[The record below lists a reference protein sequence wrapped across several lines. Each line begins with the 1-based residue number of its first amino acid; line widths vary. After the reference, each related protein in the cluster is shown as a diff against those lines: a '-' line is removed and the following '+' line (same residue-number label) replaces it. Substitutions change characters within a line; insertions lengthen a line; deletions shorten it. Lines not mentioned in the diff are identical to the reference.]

1 MKATEEMKN
10 ALSTLGVSYEE
21 YGGFLY
27 DFTFNGE
34 HLKNEMD
41 LVWCGLFGFSKTG
54 ILQDELD
61 RFYNVLEIFKHD
73 GSIEPHRQI
82 YAYLLNLWG
91 YSDFAFSIYK
101 QELTDKGKALYTLLH
116 CYYYDYD
123 V

>member
-27 DFTFNGE
+27 DFTFDGE
-34 HLKNEMD
+34 HYKSEMD

-54 ILQDELD
+54 ICQDELD

-73 GSIEPHRQI
+73 GSIVPQQQI

-116 CYYYDYD
+116 YYYYDCD

>member
-27 DFTFNGE
+27 DFTFDGE
-34 HLKNEMD
+34 HYESEMD

-73 GSIEPHRQI
+73 GSIVPQQQI

-116 CYYYDYD
+116 YYYYDCD